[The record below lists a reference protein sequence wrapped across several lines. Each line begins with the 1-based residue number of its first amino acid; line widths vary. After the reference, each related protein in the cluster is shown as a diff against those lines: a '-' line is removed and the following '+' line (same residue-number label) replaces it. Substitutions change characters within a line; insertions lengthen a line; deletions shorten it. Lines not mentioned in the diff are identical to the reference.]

1 MVLQAFL
8 VRDGRSLGN
17 DFRIA
22 VLQTHAHH
30 ALGLPEAHLLLQ
42 LGKIC
47 FFIDALP
54 HIDGEGGFL
63 LRAGAQKGHGSQK
76 GKG

>member
-1 MVLQAFL
+1 MVFQAFL

-22 VLQTHAHH
+22 VLQANAHD
-30 ALGLPEAHLLLQ
+30 ALGFPEAHLLLQ

-47 FFIDALP
+47 IFIDALP
-54 HIDGEGGFL
+54 YIDGERGFL
-63 LRAGAQKGHGSQK
+63 LLTGAQKRNGSQK
-76 GKG
+76 G